1 MMISTAFILCGGEGI
16 RLKPLTDDIPKT
28 LLPING
34 KPILEYNIELMKRN
48 GIKKIILG
56 TGHLG
61 DQIKNYFGNGEH
73 FDVDISY
80 SHEEQ
85 PLGTGGALKLV
96 SKIINDT
103 FIMCNGDELKDV
115 DIRKMFDVHK
125 QNNADITIALTSV
138 NNPQLYGVA
147 LLEGDRIIKFLE
159 KPENPPTNM
168 INSGLYILEP
178 KIFSLIPEGKVS
190 IERDIFPKIAEN
202 KKLFGFKFDGKWLS
216 TDTPEKYHQAEKSWN
231 PY

>member
-202 KKLFGFKFDGKWLS
+202 KKLFGFKFDGKWLP
-216 TDTPEKYHQAEKSWN
+216 TDTPEKYHQAKKSWN